1 MANLTLIDEGTA
13 NGRAAR
19 RQIIDFATHRS
30 HCRDHVKPLFTVI
43 TNSRIPLT
51 FVNRINCA
59 AIPRP

>member
-19 RQIIDFATHRS
+19 SLIIGLTTQSS
-30 HCRDHVKPLFTVI
+30 HCRDHIKPPFTVI